1 MRYTYINKTKE
12 ENTMRNR
19 RLRRALIL
27 LALVCVTLS
36 VGVALAD
43 AEDALEMKTYW
54 SIVGSANQ
62 NEPLAR
68 AMNGDYAALT
78 LDELKAITKDDLLA
92 FAAAYKLP
100 VSMARHAWYTA
111 MADRLTHEL
120 PATATG
126 EQLVL
131 FLAMQTNSRD
141 KAANEER
148 RSIRKALTEADIHAY
163 AAETGLPAGFLCWLM
178 LDDEWHEPE
187 WDDGDDWQDGRRG
200 WNIPDWADASDL
212 REKYGKEA
220 VVTDDDVE
228 RILRQHGYHFDD

>member
-1 MRYTYINKTKE
+1 
-12 ENTMRNR
+12 MRNR

-27 LALVCVTLS
+27 LALVCVALS

-43 AEDALEMKTYW
+43 AEDSLEMKTYW

-68 AMNGDYAALT
+68 AMNGDCAALT
-78 LDELKAITKDDLLA
+78 LDELKAVTKDDLLA

-126 EQLVL
+126 EQLAL

-187 WDDGDDWQDGRRG
+187 WDDGDDWQEGRRG

>member
-1 MRYTYINKTKE
+1 
-12 ENTMRNR
+12 MRNR

-27 LALVCVTLS
+27 LALICITLS
-36 VGVALAD
+36 AGVALAD
-43 AEDALEMKTYW
+43 AEDALEMKAYW

-68 AMNGDYAALT
+68 AMDGDYAALT
-78 LDELKAITKDDLLA
+78 LDELKAITKNDLLA

-100 VSMARHAWYTA
+100 VSMTRHAWYTA
-111 MADRLTHEL
+111 MADRVTQEL

-126 EQLVL
+126 EQLAL

-187 WDDGDDWQDGRRG
+187 WDDGDDWQEGRRG

-212 REKYGKEA
+212 WEKYGKEA

>member
-1 MRYTYINKTKE
+1 
-12 ENTMRNR
+12 MRNR

-27 LALVCVTLS
+27 LALVCVALS
-36 VGVALAD
+36 AGVALAD
-43 AEDALEMKTYW
+43 TEDALEMKTYW

-68 AMNGDYAALT
+68 AMDGDYAALT
-78 LDELKAITKDDLLA
+78 LAKLKAITKDDLLA

-111 MADRLTHEL
+111 MADRVTQEL

-126 EQLVL
+126 EQLAL

-187 WDDGDDWQDGRRG
+187 WDDGDDWQEGRRG
-200 WNIPDWADASDL
+200 WNIPDWADVSDL